1 MGRHTLLRSLLVA
14 AMAFGA
20 AVATVAATAVTPA
33 MAETTIMAGQADL
46 TTARRDTVRRT
57 AMSEYV
63 SAELRAEALKALLS
77 NRGDEAIDEFFATG
91 IAQARVRAAQR
102 EASNLRY
109 IQEINRFAPR
119 GSAVEVSSSRALG
132 SSANAQ
138 DEYVQSGYD
147 RARELDEANDNKNQ
161 ERLVRLA
168 REDRDYVTFLAA
180 NDPGEQVRAAAQR
193 AIAGDDTQVGL
204 FFKYYWG
211 IGADLDNEGFRR
223 RTLEQNEIWHR
234 EVRAL
239 TDAALAAEQA
249 ERDSSGE
256 LARKARLDAIA
267 RWDEIGRE
275 AAQSSVDWN
284 AEKGKADAQ
293 AAAWASIAEHARS
306 AQSEQ
311 DWAAI
316 LDRAGTSNTSW
327 AEEAAWAL
335 GQATFWQDLAAKAK
349 KSADAARG
357 RDLGAR

>member
-1 MGRHTLLRSLLVA
+1 
-14 AMAFGA
+14 MAFGA
-20 AVATVAATAVTPA
+20 VVTTTVTPA
-33 MAETTIMAGQADL
+33 MAETTIMTVGQADL
-46 TTARRDTVRRT
+46 SSARRDSVRRT
-57 AMSEYV
+57 AMSEAL
-63 SAELRAEALKALLS
+63 SAELRAEALHALLS

-91 IAQARVRAAQR
+91 IAQARARATQR
-102 EASNLRY
+102 ETNNLRY
-109 IQEINRFAPR
+109 IQEINRYALR
-119 GSAVEVSSSRALG
+119 ESAVEASSTRALG

-147 RARELDEANDNKNQ
+147 RARELDEANNNKNQ

-180 NDPGEQVRAAAQR
+180 NDPGVQVRAAAQR

-211 IGADLDNEGFRR
+211 IGADLDNEAFRR

-234 EVRAL
+234 QIRAL
-239 TDAALAAEQA
+239 TDAALAAEKA
-249 ERDSSGE
+249 ERESSGE

-267 RWDEIGRE
+267 RWDEIDRE
-275 AAQSSVDWN
+275 AAESSVDWN

-293 AAAWASIAEHARS
+293 AAAWALLVEHARS

-316 LDRAGTSNTSW
+316 LDRAGSSNTSW
-327 AEEAAWAL
+327 ADEAAWAL
-335 GQATFWQDLAAKAK
+335 GQATFWQDLAVKAK

-357 RDLGAR
+357 RELGAR